1 MYEKAAMTTMKQR
14 KIHDAAA
21 LQSDLT
27 LNADVVIVGTGA
39 GGGFTAEVLTLAG
52 LSVVMIEEGRYH
64 TARTFVQNEAQAL
77 PALYQEAGAQRTK
90 DQAITVL
97 QGRSVGGG
105 TTVNWTTC
113 LSPPEQTLAH
123 WRDVHGLTQMS
134 PQELAP
140 YLAQVRER
148 LNVNPWTEVP
158 PTATTTCWRKAA
170 RSSVTTMRACR
181 ATSRVA
187 ATPASAATAAHSRIG
202 NSTA

>member
-113 LSPPEQTLAH
+113 LSPSST
-123 WRDVHGLTQMS
+123 RTS
-134 PQELAP
+134 PL
-140 YLAQVRER
+140 
-148 LNVNPWTEVP
+148 
-158 PTATTTCWRKAA
+158 
-170 RSSVTTMRACR
+170 S
-181 ATSRVA
+181 
-187 ATPASAATAAHSRIG
+187 ATA
-202 NSTA
+202 